1 MDRVSDEQKRL
12 SDNGDKDIGKYRAA
26 LTSVFEE
33 LDEDDVKE
41 CEKLAIEWNTKQL
54 PDDIQRKYA
63 LCPMG
68 TEYRLTY
75 T

>member
-63 LCPMG
+63 L
-68 TEYRLTY
+68 
-75 T
+75 